1 MASNTMKQWKLT
13 GRGDYDKLVI
23 EKDQPI
29 PTVGENDIL
38 VRVKAVSLNYRDISI
53 VRGTYPFPLKDIV
66 VPISDAAGVVE
77 EVGSRVTRFKKGDKV
92 LPTFHQAHQPGKPSL
107 GGPIDGVAR
116 EFLVVSELDA
126 APMPKGY
133 DFVQGSTLPCA
144 ALTAWD
150 SLFGLEGRVL
160 KPGDWVLTQGTGGV
174 SLFALQFAK
183 AAGATVVS
191 TTSSSAK
198 AEQLK
203 SLGADHVINY
213 KDDSDWG
220 KTAKGLTPDGA
231 GFQHVIEIGGPGT
244 LQQSLNAIGFQGV
257 ISVIGFVAGS
267 DEKMPS
273 ILDCLSYQCIARGI
287 FVGSR
292 EQCEDMVKA
301 IDSNGI
307 KPVVDDEV
315 FEFNDLPKA
324 YEYMEAQK
332 HVGKVCVQFSQ

>member
-1 MASNTMKQWKLT
+1 MQQWRLT
-13 GRGDYDKLVI
+13 GRGDYDKLKQ
-23 EKDQPI
+23 EKADVPS
-29 PTVGENDIL
+29 VGENDIL
-38 VRVKAVSLNYRDISI
+38 VRVKALSLNYRDISI
-53 VRGTYPFPLKDIV
+53 VRGTYPFPLKDEM
-66 VPISDAAGVVE
+66 VPVSDAAGVVE

-126 APMPKGY
+126 ALMPNDY
-133 DFVQGSTLPCA
+133 DFVQGATLPCA

-150 SLFGLEGRVL
+150 SLFGLEGRIL

-198 AEQLK
+198 ADILK
-203 SLGADHVINY
+203 GLGADHVINY
-213 KDDSDWG
+213 KDDADWG
-220 KTAKGLTPDGA
+220 KTAKALTPGGS

-244 LQQSLNAIGFQGV
+244 LQHSLNAIGFQGV
-257 ISVIGFVAGS
+257 ISIIGFVAEGK
-267 DEKMPS
+267 EQMPTL
-273 ILDCLSYQCIARGI
+273 LDCLAYKCIARGI

-301 IDSNGI
+301 INSNGI
-307 KPVVDDEV
+307 KPVVDDTV
-315 FEFNDLPKA
+315 FEFEKLPEA
-324 YEYMEAQK
+324 YQYMEAQK
-332 HVGKVCVQFSQ
+332 HIGKVCVRVA